1 MVKAFITGGTGF
13 LGTHLIHELINQGWQ
28 VTVLRREKSDVSRIK
43 NLESVEFVYGDIT
56 DIDSLRNAIP
66 NNIEAV
72 FHLAGSVAV
81 LPAHLEH
88 TRYAINE
95 LGTKNMVDVC
105 LEKEIG
111 RFIYTS
117 TVAIFDWQH
126 GPRIDESY
134 PKNEWSDDPYVRS
147 KKLAD
152 DEVDKGVEK
161 GLDAVYMHPSAIFGR
176 YDRDGWATV
185 FKEIKKGVPLNMS
198 TPGGGSVCNART
210 VMAAHVIA
218 YHKGAKG
225 ERYILGGPDYTWY
238 EVMQKIA
245 VILNLP
251 PLRKPLPH
259 PLFNLTCILERFFSR
274 LMGKEPLLSK
284 HVQDIVGAY
293 IYSSS
298 SKAIE
303 DLNYDVSTLDEMLN
317 ESYQSLKEEGLI

>member
-218 YHKGAKG
+218 YHKGGKG

>member
-1 MVKAFITGGTGF
+1 MKAFITGGTGF
-13 LGTHLIHELINQGWQ
+13 LGAHLIHELSRQGWKIQ
-28 VTVLRREKSDVSRIK
+28 VLRREKSDISRIE
-43 NLESVEFVYGDIT
+43 NLPGVEFVYGDIT
-56 DIDSLRNAIP
+56 DIESLRKTIP
-66 NNIEAV
+66 EKVNAV

-88 TRYAINE
+88 TRFAINE
-95 LGTKNMVDVC
+95 QGTKNMVDVC
-105 LEKEIG
+105 LEKKIG

-117 TVAIFDWQH
+117 TVAIFDWMR
-126 GPRIDESY
+126 GPRIDENY
-134 PKNEWSDDPYVRS
+134 PKNEWSDDQYVHS

-152 DEVDKGVEK
+152 DEVDKGLAR

-185 FKEIKKGVPLNMS
+185 FKEIKKGVPFNMS
-198 TPGGGSVCNART
+198 TPGGGSICNART
-210 VMAAHVIA
+210 VMAAHVQA
-218 YHKGAKG
+218 YHKGGKG

-245 VILNLP
+245 AILDLP

-259 PLFNLTCILERFFSR
+259 PLFNLTCMLERFFSG

-298 SKAIE
+298 EKAIKE
-303 DLNYDVSTLDEMLN
+303 LGYDVSNIDDMLG
-317 ESYQSLKEEGLI
+317 ESYESLKEEGLI